1 MCSQQ
6 NDQWETMY
14 KNLACRQPK
23 NITRK
28 KAVVEDIVKKLK
40 EKLGKPFHNNKRQST
55 RISWYA
61 N

>member
-14 KNLACRQPK
+14 NNLACRKPK

-28 KAVVEDIVKKLK
+28 KAVVEEIVKKIK
-40 EKLGKPFHNNKRQST
+40 EKFGKPSHNNKRQST